1 MFLEIYLIYKN
12 RILEMR
18 YIVTKAIIVK
28 FDYNKVFDII
38 KKELSK

>member
-1 MFLEIYLIYKN
+1 MFFEIYLIYKN

-18 YIVTKAIIVK
+18 SKAIIVK